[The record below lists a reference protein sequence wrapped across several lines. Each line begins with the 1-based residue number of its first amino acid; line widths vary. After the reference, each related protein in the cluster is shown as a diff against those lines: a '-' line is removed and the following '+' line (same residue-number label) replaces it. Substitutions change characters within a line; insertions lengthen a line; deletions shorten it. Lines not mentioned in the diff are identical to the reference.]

1 MVKLVVP
8 DLRDD
13 VVVLRPPT
21 EGDADAITAAIQD
34 PDIPRFTRIP
44 SPYTRED
51 AIRFI
56 TDATAHW
63 RSGTAQS
70 FMITDASNGSLA
82 GGVGVHASEHLEVR
96 EIGYWVAR
104 DARGRGL
111 ATRAVRLVSRWVIPV
126 LGLRRL
132 ELMTHV
138 DNVGSQA
145 VAERAGFTREGVLR
159 SYATIGCGLAD
170 VVMFSLLPEDLTQE
184 SG

>member
-1 MVKLVVP
+1 VKPPVP

-13 VVVLRPPT
+13 LIVLRPPT

-34 PDIPRFTRIP
+34 PDIPRYTRIP

-56 TDATAHW
+56 VDTIAHW
-63 RSGTAQS
+63 RNGTSQS
-70 FMITDASNGSLA
+70 LMITDAATGVIT
-82 GGVGVHASEHLEVR
+82 GGVGVHAGEHLEVR

-104 DARGRGL
+104 DARRRGL

-170 VVMFSLLPEDLTQE
+170 VVMFSLLPEDLTRE